1 MWVMMYINYF
11 LMVIS
16 FFSLPIWLFIRYSNI
31 IFLDM
36 NHIQFSLIASIFY
49 MLTQT
54 IIMFYFIATGKNI
67 KKFILDNKIDL
78 KSYNSILKMKMKFN
92 YEWKE
97 GPEFVDIDYTL
108 TCAKMK
114 LNGKTVVV
122 ACDLKHTEILDL
134 SNISMINMIL
144 VGIVFVIGGAIYSS
158 IITDWHFNLLFIFTI
173 LHYGYLVV
181 IQHNSFKENTELV
194 IMLYKKVNL

>member
-1 MWVMMYINYF
+1 MMYINYF

-78 KSYNSILKMKMKFN
+78 KLYNSILKMKMKLF
-92 YEWKE
+92 
-97 GPEFVDIDYTL
+97 PHI
-108 TCAKMK
+108 
-114 LNGKTVVV
+114 
-122 ACDLKHTEILDL
+122 
-134 SNISMINMIL
+134 MINMIL

-194 IMLYKKVNL
+194 IMLYKKVN